1 MNKQEY
7 LSALR
12 GYLAPMPAREREELL
27 QDYESHF
34 VFGQDNGRSEAETA
48 RMLGDPIVVAQ
59 EILGPNFQLLPARP
73 PKKDIARMIGVSIA
87 LIFLNMVA
95 LPVLVSLW
103 AAFVSVCAAAT
114 SGCLSPVILLI
125 EQLLYGDITTAKLFV
140 AIGSTGVGLL
150 LAFAIRYYLA
160 GWIIKFT
167 LWYARWTA
175 RTWVGRT

>member
-12 GYLAPMPAREREELL
+12 AYLAPMPAQEREELL

-34 VFGQDNGRSEAETA
+34 VFGLDNGRSEAETA
-48 RMLGDPIVVAQ
+48 RMLGDPLVVAR
-59 EILGPNFQLLPARP
+59 EILGSGFQLLPTQP
-73 PKKDIARMIGVSIA
+73 PKKDVARMIGVTIA

-103 AAFVSVCAAAT
+103 AAFVSICAAAT
-114 SGCLSPVILLI
+114 FGCLSLVILLI
-125 EQLLYGDITTAKLFV
+125 EQLLYGDATTAKLFV

-160 GWIIKFT
+160 EWIIKLT

>member
-12 GYLAPMPAREREELL
+12 AYLAPMPAQEREELL

-34 VFGQDNGRSEAETA
+34 VFGLDNGRSEAETA
-48 RMLGDPIVVAQ
+48 RMLGDPLVVAK
-59 EILGPNFQLLPARP
+59 EILGHGFQLLPSQP
-73 PKKDIARMIGVSIA
+73 PKKDIARMIGVTIA

-95 LPVLVSLW
+95 LPLLVSLW
-103 AAFVSVCAAAT
+103 AVFVSICAVAT
-114 SGCLSPVILLI
+114 FGCLSLVLLLV
-125 EQLLYGDITTAKLFV
+125 EQLLYGDATTAKLFV

-150 LAFAIRYYLA
+150 AAFAIRYYLA
-160 GWIIKFT
+160 EWIIKLT

>member
-12 GYLAPMPAREREELL
+12 GYLAPMPAQEREELL

-34 VFGQDNGRSEAETA
+34 VFGTSNGRSEADTA
-48 RMLGDPIVVAQ
+48 RMLGEPLVVAK
-59 EILGPNFQLLPARP
+59 EILGPGLQLLPSQP
-73 PKKDIARMIGVSIA
+73 PRKDIARMIGVTLA

-95 LPVLVSLW
+95 IPLLVSLW
-103 AAFVSVCAAAT
+103 STFVSVCAAAT
-114 SGCLSPVILLI
+114 FGCLSLVILLV
-125 EQLLYGDITTAKLFV
+125 EQLLYGDATTAKLFV

-160 GWIIKFT
+160 EWIIKLT

-175 RTWVGRT
+175 RTWAGRT